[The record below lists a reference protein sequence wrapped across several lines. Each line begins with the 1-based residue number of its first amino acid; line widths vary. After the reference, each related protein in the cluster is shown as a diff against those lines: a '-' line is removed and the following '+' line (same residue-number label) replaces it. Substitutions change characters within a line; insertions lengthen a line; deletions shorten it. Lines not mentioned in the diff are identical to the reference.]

1 MSLTG
6 KFTTI
11 YDVIERVRRSGIN
24 DFTEEEAKEWT
35 WEVISLMGEPK
46 HFEDKVAILP
56 IENARGQLPFDLYDL
71 TEGGVR
77 DYYTKTVLIKESNIY
92 YDADSVGSSQL
103 GSEMYQTAGKS
114 LVYIDGIPQEVTD
127 TFYQP
132 APGIV
137 DYPMSQATYK
147 INYGFLFTGFKDG
160 VVELAYKAF
169 PTDNENNP
177 MIQDSVKVIRAVVA
191 FIKKMVTER
200 MYLRDEITERK
211 MNKFGT
217 DYSFAIA
224 AARSDEAIGSI
235 DDMDAIR
242 ARTNRLYRDPNM
254 QKTGFA
260 GMSSNEQLNIKGQN
274 PDW

>member
-6 KFTTI
+6 KYTTI

-46 HFEDKVAILP
+46 HFEDKVAVLP
-56 IENARGQLPFDLYDL
+56 IEDARACLPFDLYDL

-77 DYYTKTVLIKESNIY
+77 DYYTKMSLIKESNIY
-92 YDADSVGSSQL
+92 YDADNVENPLGSKEMYTSEGSSV
-103 GSEMYQTAGKS
+103 
-114 LVYIDGIPQEVTD
+114 VYIDGIPQEVTD

-132 APGIV
+132 LPGHV
-137 DYPMSQATYK
+137 TYEYAQGTYK
-147 INYGFLFTGFKDG
+147 INHGFLFTGFKTG

-177 MIQDSVKVIRAVVA
+177 MVQDSVKVIRAVVA
-191 FIKKMVTER
+191 YISKMVIKR
-200 MYLRDEITERK
+200 MWLRDEISGQK
-211 MNKFGT
+211 MNELSK

-260 GMSSNEQLNIKGQN
+260 GMSRNEQLNIKGQT